1 MVTSTKVL
9 ERVDIHLNCHPS
21 FDIAAKLIGPDV
33 RTWFL
38 DIWNNTILEQF
49 VTVFSSVPPVWRISS
64 FFSKIETL
72 RISKYQSYFTLK
84 IELTPW
90 I

>member
-49 VTVFSSVPPVWRISS
+49 VTVFLLYPQCGEYPLFFQKSKPFEYQNLKATLPSKSS
-64 FFSKIETL
+64 
-72 RISKYQSYFTLK
+72 
-84 IELTPW
+84 
-90 I
+90 

>member
-49 VTVFSSVPPVWRISS
+49 VTVFSPGVENILS
-64 FFSKIETL
+64 FFKN
-72 RISKYQSYFTLK
+72 RN
-84 IELTPW
+84 P
-90 I
+90 